1 MADWIASNATL
12 FPLLAP
18 DEDPIAQVLAKR
30 AEDAMEALHL
40 PGPLY
45 CDRPI
50 ADSEEFQE
58 RFSLPAPPYPM
69 QQAVLQIAQDTISP
83 GLMIV
88 EAQMG
93 TGKTEAALAAAE
105 QFLQQAG
112 AGGVFFGLP
121 TQATANGIFP
131 RLLDWAKQ
139 LSPDYQQAIRL
150 AHGMANMNEVYRSL
164 PHGYDPCDEDAVVVH
179 SWMPVSRIRSAM
191 AMPPCA
197 MAHPGLRC

>member
-1 MADWIASNATL
+1 
-12 FPLLAP
+12 
-18 DEDPIAQVLAKR
+18 
-30 AEDAMEALHL
+30 
-40 PGPLY
+40 
-45 CDRPI
+45 
-50 ADSEEFQE
+50 
-58 RFSLPAPPYPM
+58 M

-105 QFLQQAG
+105 QFLQKTG
-112 AGGVFFGLP
+112 AGGVFFCLP
-121 TQATANGIFP
+121 TQATASGIFP

-164 PHGYDPCDEDAVVVH
+164 PHGYAPCDEDAVVVR

-197 MAHPGLRC
+197 MAHPGSRC